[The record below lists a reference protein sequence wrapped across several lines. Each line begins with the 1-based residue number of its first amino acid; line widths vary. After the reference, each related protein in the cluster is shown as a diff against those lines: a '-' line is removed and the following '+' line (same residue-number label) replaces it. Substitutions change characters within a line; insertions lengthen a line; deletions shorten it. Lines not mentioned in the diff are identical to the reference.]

1 MFICKSAR
9 KEYLCLLSSLI
20 NLPELELPVPE
31 EVLLL
36 LPQGLVVYPGG
47 CSRPLHLIQMEG
59 ETRRTVPAVLC
70 ILGTSLFRTGF
81 DRFFSVSDPDP
92 AFLVTADSDSDPGF

>member
-1 MFICKSAR
+1 MMFICKSAR
-9 KEYLCLLSSLI
+9 TEYLCLFSSLV

-47 CSRPLHLIQMEG
+47 GGPLHLLIQMEG
-59 ETRRTVPAVLC
+59 ETCRPVPAVLC
-70 ILGTSLFRTGF
+70 IFATSLFRT
-81 DRFFSVSDPDP
+81 DKTV
-92 AFLVTADSDSDPGF
+92 